1 MLIVTSITNLPI
13 KSLLF
18 FLTCVVTIVLLLC
31 KKLVSSKMLKQ
42 ILYHSILRIYEFY
55 TSKEIAFEMIIY

>member
-18 FLTCVVTIVLLLC
+18 FLTCVVMIVLLLC
-31 KKLVSSKMLKQ
+31 KKLVNSKMLK
-42 ILYHSILRIYEFY
+42 
-55 TSKEIAFEMIIY
+55 